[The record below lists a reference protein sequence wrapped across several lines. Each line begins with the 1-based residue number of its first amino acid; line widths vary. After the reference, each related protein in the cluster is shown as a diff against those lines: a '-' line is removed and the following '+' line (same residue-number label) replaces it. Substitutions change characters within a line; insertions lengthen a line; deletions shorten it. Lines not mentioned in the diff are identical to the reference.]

1 MGRERRPANERDLQ
15 IEIDKQ
21 GFVSFDGTCVSLLS
35 QIALFSSV
43 RQLIGVHGAAFADIV
58 LRARRVDDC
67 DVFSSM
73 YMPDCYSALA
83 AIRSGGNPRPT
94 NLGLL
99 ISGCLRQSRH
109 SL

>member
-1 MGRERRPANERDLQ
+1 MSRASLLDRTLYLSRVGREHRPANERDLQ

-58 LRARRVDDC
+58 
-67 DVFSSM
+67 
-73 YMPDCYSALA
+73 
-83 AIRSGGNPRPT
+83 
-94 NLGLL
+94 
-99 ISGCLRQSRH
+99 
-109 SL
+109 